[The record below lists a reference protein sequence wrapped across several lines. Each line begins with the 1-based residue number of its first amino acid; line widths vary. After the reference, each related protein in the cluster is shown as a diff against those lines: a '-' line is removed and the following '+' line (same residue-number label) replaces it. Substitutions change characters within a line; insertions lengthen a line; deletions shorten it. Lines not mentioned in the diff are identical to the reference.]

1 MDVILT
7 TKKKKE
13 HSRKQ
18 SNDVSKQKARPKTID
33 PLPGQMEREFRL
45 ALGKHNVHLNML
57 DMVTQ
62 SFAAILAEQPD
73 ESTYI
78 RDCAKK
84 MGFHSLYP
92 NTSFASAHSYLL
104 YSHIAY
110 VISAGDMLCKRIR
123 STDSMRA
130 LKRGD
135 AAIFKELDEG
145 DFVTRTVALIVLA
158 MMPPEKR
165 TVAAVKEEA
174 KTVQLLPAFALVN
187 YYRIV
192 RNEEL
197 HAAGEAE
204 RTAADVLSAL
214 PVEDIRAQFK
224 TVPQQMGKLSSE
236 DALLCSKAW
245 QSVAKWLCRHMLS
258 DTDGQAIVKKRF
270 GNLDRER
277 RTIAAQK
284 FMQLDL
290 LYSQAEIDATMT
302 GFQW

>member
-1 MDVILT
+1 MT
-7 TKKKKE
+7 TRKKKE
-13 HSRKQ
+13 YSKKQ
-18 SNDVSKQKARPKTID
+18 SNDVRRQKARPKIIES
-33 PLPGQMEREFRL
+33 LPGQLEREFRL

-62 SFAAILAEQPD
+62 SFAAILAHQPD
-73 ESTYI
+73 ESAYI

-92 NTSFASAHSYLL
+92 NTSFASAQSYLL

-123 STDSMRA
+123 STDSMKA
-130 LKRGD
+130 LKRSD
-135 AAIFKELDEG
+135 EEIFKELDEG

-158 MMPPEKR
+158 MMLPEKR
-165 TVAAVKEEA
+165 TVAAVKEAA
-174 KTVQLLPAFALVN
+174 KAVQLLPAFAVVN
-187 YYRIV
+187 YYRII

-197 HAAGEAE
+197 HAAGKAE
-204 RTAADVLSAL
+204 RTAVDVISAL
-214 PVEDIRAQFK
+214 PVEGIRAQFK
-224 TVPQQMGKLSSE
+224 TVPQRMGKLSSE

-245 QSVAKWLCRHMLS
+245 QSVAKWLCRHMIS

-270 GNLDRER
+270 GNLDAER
-277 RTIAAQK
+277 RKIAAQK

-290 LYSQAEIDATMT
+290 LYSQTEINAIIAEYK
-302 GFQW
+302 W